1 MFSTLRNPK
10 LVRIY
15 IIPLITVLPTMMV
28 WSISIIYP
36 LELGADIFQVN
47 LITTIRSI
55 TRIIILVPFGI
66 LSDRYGRKPML
77 LGSRVLGFFGT
88 LIRALATDPNH
99 IVIASFVG
107 GFAGGGLF
115 PILLSMIGDVAK
127 PKEQQEA
134 ISTLYLFS
142 SVGMILG
149 PMICTFLL
157 TIPTISL
164 RNIYQIVVI
173 AQALILLYLTLTMQ
187 ETKPKTITSVAV
199 KYGTSIKNL
208 ILQTNFQ
215 GLFLM
220 AFLYFFSR
228 SIITTYIP
236 IIAQSDLNLTN
247 VEIASFTAYHSCAV
261 LLIRISST
269 TFLTKVPIKRYLIS
283 ALAIGGIISFAVI
296 YANNY
301 ISLILI
307 MFLSGISYGAI
318 AILGSTIVARNSSS
332 ENRGIANSLYNFAQS
347 TSPIVLLF
355 TTPLIDIYGFTPIFL
370 IGGIIGLTSII
381 PTFLQK
387 T

>member
-1 MFSTLRNPK
+1 
-10 LVRIY
+10 
-15 IIPLITVLPTMMV
+15 
-28 WSISIIYP
+28 
-36 LELGADIFQVN
+36 
-47 LITTIRSI
+47 
-55 TRIIILVPFGI
+55 
-66 LSDRYGRKPML
+66 
-77 LGSRVLGFFGT
+77 
-88 LIRALATDPNH
+88 
-99 IVIASFVG
+99 
-107 GFAGGGLF
+107 
-115 PILLSMIGDVAK
+115 
-127 PKEQQEA
+127 
-134 ISTLYLFS
+134 
-142 SVGMILG
+142 
-149 PMICTFLL
+149 
-157 TIPTISL
+157 
-164 RNIYQIVVI
+164 I
-173 AQALILLYLTLTMQ
+173 AQALILIYLTITMQ

-215 GLFLM
+215 GLFIM

-261 LLIRISST
+261 LLIRISSA
-269 TFLTKVPIKRYLIS
+269 TFLTKVPIRRYLIS

-332 ENRGIANSLYNFAQS
+332 ENRGIANSLYNLAQS

-355 TTPLIDIYGFTPIFL
+355 TTPLIDIYGFTSIFL
-370 IGGIIGLTSII
+370 IGGIIGLISII